1 MTLKSTI
8 YKLSLLSGLIATAA
22 QANQHFQIQLNANNF
37 SVQNKNVLSSSF
49 LKFKSVA
56 TDLDRTLGAP
66 ELPVKTWLVSGKPEQ
81 IKVQLKTHQ
90 QLNYQGKPYPVQPE
104 DCRCDIPSKQAQT
117 FQFKNELY
125 EKQQNTVEVHYLGAF
140 RGQDISQVVV
150 RLGKYNSATQE
161 TQITTSAEV
170 TTNTHEFQMTQ
181 NEYKN
186 FLIVTTAQL
195 TEGLNDFIQWKTS
208 QGYNVAVETVSS
220 PNNTTTAIQ
229 ALIKKYYTDKKADFV
244 MIVGDENT
252 IPMFKVSTSGSSQT
266 PSDLKYFTMDGAQDN
281 VPDIFASRLVADS
294 PAQVTAQLAK
304 SIEFE
309 KLNQENLAAG
319 NTMAHKFI
327 GIASNEGSNPSDEQ
341 YVRSIEDQFKAVLKS
356 EIVHLAQ
363 NDKTNSKPD
372 NLNSQ
377 FNSGAFWL
385 TYVGH
390 GSGTSWPS
398 MAQAYS
404 TSHIKQIKNKDAMKP
419 IIIDVACQNG
429 RLINSYLGSQFMR
442 VDALSSNLAFG
453 AVAYYGGS
461 VNISWNPPA
470 VMAQGIAFEHL
481 SKKFNHLGE
490 ALLAGQLYLASK
502 WTSTNE
508 VVDNYEWYHLQGDP
522 SLNIKF

>member
-66 ELPVKTWLVSGKPEQ
+66 ELPVKTWIVQGKPEQ

-104 DCRCDIPSKQAQT
+104 DCRCDIPSKQVQA

-294 PAQVTAQLAK
+294 PAQV
-304 SIEFE
+304 
-309 KLNQENLAAG
+309 
-319 NTMAHKFI
+319 
-327 GIASNEGSNPSDEQ
+327 
-341 YVRSIEDQFKAVLKS
+341 V
-356 EIVHLAQ
+356 
-363 NDKTNSKPD
+363 
-372 NLNSQ
+372 
-377 FNSGAFWL
+377 GA
-385 TYVGH
+385 
-390 GSGTSWPS
+390 
-398 MAQAYS
+398 
-404 TSHIKQIKNKDAMKP
+404 
-419 IIIDVACQNG
+419 
-429 RLINSYLGSQFMR
+429 
-442 VDALSSNLAFG
+442 
-453 AVAYYGGS
+453 
-461 VNISWNPPA
+461 
-470 VMAQGIAFEHL
+470 
-481 SKKFNHLGE
+481 
-490 ALLAGQLYLASK
+490 
-502 WTSTNE
+502 
-508 VVDNYEWYHLQGDP
+508 
-522 SLNIKF
+522 